1 MKRLHIHKRHR
12 LWMQAWFLMA
22 IGAAFCC
29 FGLQNAQA
37 VPLTDSAV
45 TRAVERELLSDPGVA
60 AHRID
65 VSTTDQ
71 VVTLSGTVD
80 NLLSK
85 ERAARVAGTVKG
97 VSRVL
102 NSITVLPPLQTDQEI
117 QESVEAALMKDP
129 GTESFQVEVLVNDGE
144 VTLSGEVDSF
154 QERRLA
160 ATVAKGVD
168 GVTALRN
175 DLEVD
180 PEPLRSDAELSSE
193 IKQSLKWNVLVDHQD
208 ISIAVNDG
216 AVALRGEVDS
226 LAEKNQA
233 VSEAWTH
240 GVDSVDADQL
250 EVVVAEETTDP
261 EPVVEVSDAEI
272 SEAITRDLLTD
283 PRLEDFEIDVEVEDG
298 IATLSGTVANLKA
311 KETAGRIA
319 RNTLGVWRVKNILL
333 VRPGDRVSDNAISL
347 DVKSALIRDPFV
359 EKDEVSMYVENG
371 KVTLSGT
378 VDSVFEKRQA
388 ADAASRVKG
397 VIALDNALNVE
408 GTPAYQ
414 YDPYLDDAWSMDE
427 STRQRLPSN
436 SSKSDWEI
444 ASDIRDELWWSPF
457 VDEDQVTVD
466 VHNGVAVLSGT
477 VDTMGERAAARE
489 NAFDGGATA
498 VENNLKV
505 KQGPQELLP

>member
-1 MKRLHIHKRHR
+1 M
-12 LWMQAWFLMA
+12 
-22 IGAAFCC
+22 
-29 FGLQNAQA
+29 
-37 VPLTDSAV
+37 
-45 TRAVERELLSDPGVA
+45 
-60 AHRID
+60 
-65 VSTTDQ
+65 
-71 VVTLSGTVD
+71 
-80 NLLSK
+80 
-85 ERAARVAGTVKG
+85 
-97 VSRVL
+97 
-102 NSITVLPPLQTDQEI
+102 
-117 QESVEAALMKDP
+117 
-129 GTESFQVEVLVNDGE
+129 
-144 VTLSGEVDSF
+144 
-154 QERRLA
+154 
-160 ATVAKGVD
+160 
-168 GVTALRN
+168 
-175 DLEVD
+175 
-180 PEPLRSDAELSSE
+180 
-193 IKQSLKWNVLVDHQD
+193 
-208 ISIAVNDG
+208 
-216 AVALRGEVDS
+216 RGEVDS

-298 IATLSGTVANLKA
+298 IATLSGSVGNLKA
-311 KETAGRIA
+311 KQTAGRIA

-347 DVKSALIRDPFV
+347 DVQSALIRDPFV
-359 EKDEVSMYVENG
+359 EKDEVSVYVENG

-397 VIALDNALNVE
+397 VIALDNALSVE

-414 YDPYLDDAWSMDE
+414 YDPYLDDAWSRDE
-427 STRQRLPSN
+427 STWQRLPSS

-498 VENNLKV
+498 VENNLNV